1 MSTLFISD
9 LHLDANRP
17 EVTRGF
23 YQFLDS
29 RAGQAHALYILGD
42 FFEVWI
48 GDDDDA
54 ALCVE
59 VKAKLTQFSQHTP
72 LFVMPGNRDF
82 LYGQQFCLDTGATLL
97 NDPTVI
103 DLYGKTTLLMHGDSL
118 CIDDHEYMAFRSQ
131 ARNPEWQ
138 AQLLAQP
145 LEARRQLAAQLRQQS
160 KSMSAIKADDIMDVN
175 QAEVQQQMRNHQA
188 QLLIHGHTHRPQ
200 RHSIAANAE
209 RIVLGDWH
217 QHGWCVEANEHS
229 VELQQW
235 QIAP

>member
-9 LHLDANRP
+9 LHLDASRP

-23 YQFLDS
+23 YQFLES
-29 RAGQAHALYILGD
+29 RAKQAHALYILGD

-59 VKAKLTQFSQHTP
+59 VKAKLKQFSQHTP
-72 LFVMPGNRDF
+72 LYVMPGNRDF
-82 LYGQQFCLDTGATLL
+82 LYGQQFCHDTGATLL
-97 NDPTVI
+97 DDPTVI
-103 DLYGKTTLLMHGDSL
+103 DLYGQQTLLMHGDSL

-131 ARNPEWQ
+131 ARSPEWQ
-138 AQLLAQP
+138 AQLLAQS

-160 KSMSAIKADDIMDVN
+160 KSMSAMKADDIMDVN
-175 QAEVQQQMRNHQA
+175 QAEVVQQMQNHQT

-200 RHSIAANAE
+200 RHPISENAE
-209 RIVLGDWH
+209 RIVLGDWGK
-217 QHGWCVEANEHS
+217 QGWCVEANEHS
-229 VELQQW
+229 IELQQW